1 MRIVFMGTPDFAVA
15 SLDALVKNHFNVVG
29 VVTAADKPSGR
40 GQQLNQSPVKK
51 YALEHHLRLLQPQN
65 LKAPDFIEELRSLKA
80 DLQIVVAF
88 RMLPEAVWNMPPEG
102 TYNLHASLLPKY
114 RGAAPINWAVIN
126 GEQESGVTTFRLKHE
141 IDTGNILLQ
150 ERIKIGP
157 ADTAGDLHDKLMVAG
172 AQLIV
177 ETVRKIR
184 EKMEDGMELK
194 FETQRDSLANHA
206 PKLDKNLCRINWQL
220 KARDIYNLVRGLSPY
235 PTAFAELQNE
245 EGQVKTLK
253 IFFAEYATIEH
264 GKPVGTIDTD
274 NNNFLNVH
282 CSDGILQIK
291 DIQLEGKKRMKVHE
305 FLKGYKISAGTK
317 MIV

>member
-1 MRIVFMGTPDFAVA
+1 MGTPDFAVA

-40 GQQLNQSPVKK
+40 GQQLSQSPVKK
-51 YALEHHLRLLQPQN
+51 YALENNLRLLQPQN
-65 LKAPDFIEELRSLKA
+65 LKATDFIEELKSLKA

-150 ERIKIGP
+150 EKIKIG
-157 ADTAGDLHDKLMVAG
+157 ATDTAGDLHDKLMAAG

-184 EKMEDGMELK
+184 KKMEDGGELK
-194 FETQRDSLANHA
+194 FETQQDSLANHA
-206 PKLDKNLCRINWQL
+206 PKLNKDLCRINWHL
-220 KARDIYNLVRGLSPY
+220 RSREVYNLVRGLSPY
-235 PTAFAELQNE
+235 PTAFTELQNE
-245 EGQVKTLK
+245 EGQVKNLK
-253 IFFAEYATIEH
+253 IFFAEYSTVEH

-274 NNNFLNVH
+274 NNNFLNVY
-282 CSDGILQIK
+282 CSDGLIQIK

>member
-1 MRIVFMGTPDFAVA
+1 MGTPDFAVA